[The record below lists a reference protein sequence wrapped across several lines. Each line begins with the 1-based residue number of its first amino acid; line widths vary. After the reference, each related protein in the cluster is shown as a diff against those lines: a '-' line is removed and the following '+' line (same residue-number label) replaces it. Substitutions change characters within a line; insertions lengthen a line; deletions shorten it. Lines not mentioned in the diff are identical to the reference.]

1 MAGISKTKGVE
12 LVMQFQKSVN
22 TDKFIEYLKQIRYR
36 NPFDRIAIFMD
47 RLSVHTCR
55 RSKEKM
61 AFLKIE
67 AVYNASYSPEFN
79 PIETVFS
86 LVKRNIKTERL
97 KLIIKNEEE
106 DLNTM
111 TTNEFNQIKKDT
123 CVNLIR
129 NSSNKLK

>member
-22 TDKFIEYLKQIRYR
+22 TDKFIEYLQQIRYR

-61 AFLKIE
+61 TFLKIE
-67 AVYNASYSPEFN
+67 AVYNVSYSPEFN
-79 PIETVFS
+79 LIETVFS